1 MHVKSR
7 IKTCVVY
14 KKRDRPAVQHGLGT
28 CSSCH
33 NSVRVI
39 STNGTP
45 RTSSRSHAD
54 ATGGAGGARVESD
67 AAAIARA
74 GPNGDGWCTQR
85 HSDGQ
90 WVQLPCRG
98 TIHKRRYGWWKRS
111 SAKRQRE
118 AGEAAERLEQS
129 TRQQARRT
137 EIESQRSARVEA
149 STADSDLPGAAV
161 RGVVMTEVGRHNR
174 AWGKDGT

>member
-1 MHVKSR
+1 MDWEHVHHATIRSGSFLR
-7 IKTCVVY
+7 TVRRGPVV
-14 KKRDRPAVQHGLGT
+14 A
-28 CSSCH
+28 
-33 NSVRVI
+33 
-39 STNGTP
+39 
-45 RTSSRSHAD
+45 
-54 ATGGAGGARVESD
+54 ATQMQLEELEERGSSD

-74 GPNGDGWCTQR
+74 GPNGDGWWTQR

-174 AWGKDGT
+174 AWGKDERRKRQRAEQRDKRQPR